1 MNYGINMQTKESIIE
16 EYLKTINFKDS
27 KLSVNVIKNTL
38 RSMISEEPAVQ
49 LNWNKMKSI
58 NEISNKETIVETVSS
73 IKIIYTVNDAEGK
86 LTTKTLTYYV

>member
-16 EYLKTINFKDS
+16 EYLKTINFKDP